1 MKSKIKKV
9 KEYFE
14 ENGLKETIKKVYRYT
29 SFKLKVKNP
38 SKSNTVYK
46 LSKKEKQDI
55 KQKTKKKVY
64 IFTNIPYFDVGGG
77 QRAAQ
82 LAKTFNSMGYLV
94 EYYYAFN
101 SSETVKHTM
110 LLPVAVHKKISKIK
124 LEEFKN
130 KISLEDIFIFEAP
143 MEMFIPYLDIAEK
156 KKCKVIY
163 ENIDNWETSLGN
175 MFFSE
180 NALKQ
185 FLEKSEI
192 LVGTSKLLEEQIKK
206 YLAKYKIKNKKV
218 LYLPN
223 AVDSSLFEPRKI
235 YEKPEDLIQG
245 EKTLIYYGSLWGTWF
260 DWDLLKQVA
269 NSDKDISI
277 NLIGD
282 YAGIIDIK
290 KQMPENIHF
299 LGLKKQTDLPSY
311 LYYSDYAI
319 LPFKTDE
326 IGKYVS
332 PLKLFEY
339 IAMNKPVISTK
350 LDDIITYDNVYCS
363 NKSEDWIRWIN
374 EGLEFNVEKRNEFIS
389 NNDWYSR
396 CSELIDNIETAEK
409 CDLEFYNNISI
420 IILNYNNKNVI
431 ENCIDSIIK
440 FNERYGV
447 EIIVI
452 DNQSTDGSYELLKEK
467 YQDKIKLYQNS
478 KNGCSSGRNL
488 GVSKTNKKYIMFLDS
503 DQWVMHKYW
512 LEPYIEILTKDEK
525 IGVLGWAA
533 GWFNKDGYSYHVVDS
548 FPYKYMPPIGL
559 YRCDIGYL
567 GTGGMILKKELFD
580 RVNGFDLYYDPTCYE
595 DTDLSLKIRN
605 EGKEIAYTTYLGVGH
620 LPHQTTKSGTKEHDN
635 LIKSK
640 GDYFISKWKKINPQ
654 LLKYIK

>member
-1 MKSKIKKV
+1 MSSKIKKL
-9 KEYFE
+9 KDYFN

-38 SKSNTVYK
+38 SKSNVVYK
-46 LSKKEKQDI
+46 LSKKEKQNI
-55 KQKTKKKVY
+55 RLKTEKKVY

-101 SSETVKHTM
+101 SSETLKHNI
-110 LLPVAVHKKISKIK
+110 LLPVTAHKKI
-124 LEEFKN
+124 N
-130 KISLEDIFIFEAP
+130 KIDKEKFNNEVTEKDIFIFEAP
-143 MEMFIPYLDIAEK
+143 MEMFLPYLEIATNN
-156 KKCKVIY
+156 KCKIVY

-185 FLEKSEI
+185 ILAKSTI
-192 LVGTSKLLEEQIKK
+192 LVGTSKLLVEQIKE
-206 YLAKYKIKNKKV
+206 YLKKYKIENKKV

-223 AVDSSLFEPRKI
+223 AVDSDLFEPRKM
-235 YEKPEDLIQG
+235 YEQPKDLVKG
-245 EKTLIYYGSLWGTWF
+245 EKTLLYYGSLWGTWF

-269 NSDKDISI
+269 DSNKNISI

-282 YAGIIDIK
+282 YAGIIDVK
-290 KQMPENIHF
+290 KKMPENIHF

-319 LPFKTDE
+319 LPFKSDE

-339 IAMNKPVISTK
+339 IAMNKPVISTM
-350 LDDIITYDNVYCS
+350 LEDIVNYDNVYCS
-363 NKSEDWIRWIN
+363 NDGKDWIKWVN
-374 EGLEFNVEKRNEFIS
+374 EELNFDIEKRNEFIFQ
-389 NNDWYSR
+389 NDWYSR
-396 CSELIDNIETAEK
+396 CSELIDKVDSHKK
-409 CDLEFYNNISI
+409 CLDEFYDNISI

-431 ENCIDSIIK
+431 ENCINSILK
-440 FNERYGV
+440 FNERYNA
-447 EIIVI
+447 EIIVV
-452 DNQSTDGSYELLKEK
+452 DNKSADGSYELLKEK
-467 YQDKIKLYQNS
+467 YKDKIKLYQNT

-488 GVSKTNKKYIMFLDS
+488 GVSKATQKYIMFLDS
-503 DQWVMHKYW
+503 DQWILHKYW
-512 LEPYIEILTKDEK
+512 LETYIEILTKDDK
-525 IGVLGWAA
+525 IGALGWAA
-533 GWFNKDGYSYHVVDS
+533 GWFNREGYSYHVVDS

-559 YRCDIGYL
+559 YRYDVGYL
-567 GTGGMILKKELFD
+567 GTGGMILKKDLFD
-580 RVNGFDLYYDPTCYE
+580 KLEGFDLYYDPTCYE

-605 EGKEIAYTTYLGVGH
+605 TGQELAYTTYLGVGH
-620 LPHQTTKSGTKEHDN
+620 LPHQTTKSGTKEHDS

-640 GDYFISKWKKINPQ
+640 GDYFISKWKKINPK

>member
-1 MKSKIKKV
+1 MNSKIKKLE
-9 KEYFE
+9 EYFKE
-14 ENGLKETIKKVYRYT
+14 HGLKETIKKVYRYT

-46 LSKKEKQDI
+46 LSKKEKQNI
-55 KQKTKKKVY
+55 KLKTEKKIY

-82 LAKTFNSMGYLV
+82 LAKTFNNMGYLV
-94 EYYYAFN
+94 EYYYAFE

-110 LLPVAVHKKISKIK
+110 ILPVAAHKKVEKIK

-130 KISLEDIFIFEAP
+130 KVTKKDIFIFEAP
-143 MEMFIPYLDIAEK
+143 MEMFLPYLEIAEK
-156 KKCKVIY
+156 NNCKIIY

-185 FLEKSEI
+185 FLEKSTI
-192 LVGTSKLLEEQIKK
+192 LVGTSKLLEVQIND
-206 YLAKYKIKNKKV
+206 YLKKYKIENKTV

-223 AVDSSLFEPRKI
+223 AVDSDLFEPRKK
-235 YEKPEDLIQG
+235 YEEPKDLIKG
-245 EKTLIYYGSLWGTWF
+245 KRTLLYYGSLWGTWF
-260 DWDLLKQVA
+260 DWDLLKNVA
-269 NSDKDISI
+269 DMDKDISI

-282 YAGIIDIK
+282 YAGITDIK
-290 KQMPENIHF
+290 KKMPENIHF
-299 LGLKKQTDLPSY
+299 LGLKKQTDLPNY

-339 IAMNKPVISTK
+339 IAMNKPVISTT
-350 LDDIITYDNVYCS
+350 LDDITEYDNVYCS
-363 NKSEDWIRWIN
+363 NDSEDWAKWIN
-374 EGLEFNVEKRNEFIS
+374 KELEFDVEKRNKFIS

-396 CSELIDNIETAEK
+396 CTQLIDNTEESKK
-409 CDLEFYNNISI
+409 CYHEFYDNLSI

-431 ENCIDSIIK
+431 ENCINSIDK
-440 FNERYGV
+440 FNDRYKV
-447 EIIVI
+447 EIIVV

-467 YQDKIKLYQNS
+467 YQDRIKLYQNS

-503 DQWVMHKYW
+503 DQWILHKYW
-512 LEPYIEILTKDEK
+512 LEPYIDILTRDEK
-525 IGVLGWAA
+525 IGAIGWAA
-533 GWFNKDGYSYHVVDS
+533 GWFNKEGYSYHVVDS

-559 YRCDIGYL
+559 YRSDIGYL

-580 RVNGFDLYYDPTCYE
+580 NVDGFDLYYDPTCYE

-605 EGKEIAYTTYLGVGH
+605 AGYEIAYTTYLGVGH
-620 LPHQTTKSGTKEHDN
+620 LPHQTTKSGTKEHEK
-635 LIKSK
+635 LIKNK
-640 GDYFISKWKKINPQ
+640 GDYFISKWKKINPE
-654 LLKYIK
+654 LLKFIK

>member
-9 KEYFE
+9 KEYFK

-110 LLPVAVHKKISKIK
+110 LLPVTVHKKIGKIK

-206 YLAKYKIKNKKV
+206 YLAKYKIKNKKI

-260 DWDLLKQVA
+260 DWDLLKKVA
-269 NSDKDISI
+269 NSNKDISI

-299 LGLKKQTDLPSY
+299 LGLKKQTDLPGY
-311 LYYSDYAI
+311 LYYSNYAI

-374 EGLEFNVEKRNEFIS
+374 EGLEFNVEKRNTFMS

-640 GDYFISKWKKINPQ
+640 GDYFISKWKKINPE

>member
-14 ENGLKETIKKVYRYT
+14 ENGLKETVKKVYRYT
-29 SFKLKVKNP
+29 SFKLKIKNP
-38 SKSNTVYK
+38 SKSNTTYK
-46 LSKKEKQDI
+46 LSKKEKQEI

-82 LAKTFNSMGYLV
+82 LAKTFNSIGYLV

-110 LLPVAVHKKISKIK
+110 ILPVTVHKKISKIK

-130 KISLEDIFIFEAP
+130 KINSEDVFIFEAP

-156 KKCKVIY
+156 KKCKIIY

-185 FLEKSEI
+185 FLKKSEI
-192 LVGTSKLLEEQIKK
+192 LVGTSKLLEEQIKE
-206 YLAKYKIKNKKV
+206 YLARYKIKNKKV
-218 LYLPN
+218 LYLSN

-235 YEKPEDLIQG
+235 YEKPKDLIQG
-245 EKTLIYYGSLWGTWF
+245 KKTLIYYGSLWGTWF
-260 DWDLLKQVA
+260 DWELLKKVA
-269 NSDKDISI
+269 KSDENIAI

-299 LGLKKQTDLPSY
+299 LGLKKQTDLPGY

-350 LDDIITYDNVYCS
+350 LDDIINYDNVYCS
-363 NKSEDWIRWIN
+363 NKSEDWIKWIN
-374 EGLEFNVEKRNEFIS
+374 EGLEFNVEKRNPFIS

-396 CSELIDNIETAEK
+396 CANLIDNIETTEK

-431 ENCIDSIIK
+431 ENCINSIVK
-440 FNERYGV
+440 FNERYSA
-447 EIIVI
+447 EIIVV

-503 DQWVMHKYW
+503 DQWILHKYW

-525 IGVLGWAA
+525 IGALGWAA

-580 RVNGFDLYYDPTCYE
+580 KVGGFDLYYDPTCYE

-640 GDYFISKWKKINPQ
+640 GDYFISKWKKINPE

>member
-1 MKSKIKKV
+1 MKPKIKKL

-14 ENGLKETIKKVYRYT
+14 ENGLSETIKKVYRYT

-38 SKSNTVYK
+38 SKSNTTYK
-46 LSKKEKQDI
+46 LSKKEQQEI
-55 KQKTKKKVY
+55 KLKTTKKIY

-94 EYYYAFN
+94 EYYYAFE

-110 LLPVAVHKKISKIK
+110 LLPVTIHKKISKIK
-124 LEEFKN
+124 KEEFKS
-130 KISLEDIFIFEAP
+130 KVTEKDIFIFEAP
-143 MEMFIPYLDIAEK
+143 MEMFLPYLEIAEK
-156 KKCKVIY
+156 NKCKIIY

-192 LVGTSKLLEEQIKK
+192 LVGTSQLLEEQIKK
-206 YLAKYKIKNKKV
+206 YLEKYKIKNKKI

-223 AVDSSLFEPRKI
+223 AVDTSVFEPRKM
-235 YEKPEDLIQG
+235 YEKPKDLIIG

-260 DWDLLKQVA
+260 DWELLQQVA
-269 NSDKDISI
+269 KNNRNISI

-282 YAGIIDIK
+282 YAGIIDIAK
-290 KQMPENIHF
+290 KMPENIHF

-311 LYYSDYAI
+311 LYYADYAI

-350 LDDIITYDNVYCS
+350 LDDIVDYDNVYCS
-363 NKSEDWIRWIN
+363 NDGQDWIKWIN
-374 EGLEFNVEKRNEFIS
+374 DEIKFDIEKRNIFIS
-389 NNDWYSR
+389 NNNWYSR
-396 CSELIDNIETAEK
+396 CTKLIDNIETSKK
-409 CDLEFYNNISI
+409 CNSEFYDNISI

-431 ENCIDSIIK
+431 ENCINSIIK
-440 FNERYGV
+440 FDERYKT
-447 EIIVI
+447 EIIVV

-467 YQDKIKLYQNS
+467 YHGKINLYQNT

-488 GVSKTNKKYIMFLDS
+488 GVSKTNKKYVMFLDS
-503 DQWVMHKYW
+503 DQWVMHKFW
-512 LEPYIEILTKDEK
+512 LEPYIEILTKDKK
-525 IGVLGWAA
+525 IGALGWAA
-533 GWFNKDGYSYHVVDS
+533 GWFNRDGYSYHVVDS

-559 YRCDIGYL
+559 YRSDIGYL
-567 GTGGMILKKELFD
+567 GTGGMILEKELFD
-580 RVNGFDLYYDPTCYE
+580 KIDGFDLNYDPTCYE
-595 DTDLSLKIRN
+595 DTDISLKIRN
-605 EGKEIAYTTYLGVGH
+605 LGKEIAYTTYLGVGH

-640 GDYFISKWKKINPQ
+640 GDYFISKWKKINPK

>member
-396 CSELIDNIETAEK
+396 CSKLIDNIETAEK

-467 YQDKIKLYQNS
+467 YQDKIKLYQNN

-640 GDYFISKWKKINPQ
+640 GDYFISKWKKINPE

>member
-14 ENGLKETIKKVYRYT
+14 ENGLKETVKKVYRYT
-29 SFKLKVKNP
+29 SFKLKIKNP
-38 SKSNTVYK
+38 SKSNTTYK

-110 LLPVAVHKKISKIK
+110 LLPVTVHKKISKIK

-130 KISLEDIFIFEAP
+130 KINSEDIFVFEAP

-156 KKCKVIY
+156 NKCKIIY

-192 LVGTSKLLEEQIKK
+192 LVGTSKLLEEQLKE

-235 YEKPEDLIQG
+235 YEKPKDLIQG
-245 EKTLIYYGSLWGTWF
+245 KKTLIYYGSLWGTWF
-260 DWDLLKQVA
+260 DWELLKQVA
-269 NSDKDISI
+269 NSNENISI

-299 LGLKKQTDLPSY
+299 LGLKKQTDLPNY

-350 LDDIITYDNVYCS
+350 LDDIINYDNVYCS
-363 NKSEDWIRWIN
+363 NKSEDWIKWIN
-374 EGLEFNVEKRNEFIS
+374 EGLEFNVEKRNTFIS

-396 CSELIDNIETAEK
+396 CSELIDNVETSEK

-440 FNERYGV
+440 FNERYGT
-447 EIIVI
+447 EIIVV

-467 YQDKIKLYQNS
+467 YQNKIKLYQNS

-503 DQWVMHKYW
+503 DQWIMHKYW
-512 LEPYIEILTKDEK
+512 LEPYIEILTKDKK
-525 IGVLGWAA
+525 IGALGWAA

-580 RVNGFDLYYDPTCYE
+580 KVDGFDLYYDPTCYE

-640 GDYFISKWKKINPQ
+640 GDYFISKWKKRNPE

>member
-1 MKSKIKKV
+1 MNSKIKKL
-9 KEYFE
+9 KDYFS

-38 SKSNTVYK
+38 SKSNMAYK
-46 LSKKEKQDI
+46 LSKKEKRDI
-55 KQKTKKKVY
+55 KIKTQKKVY

-101 SSETVKHTM
+101 SSETAKHSM
-110 LLPVAVHKKISKIK
+110 LLPVTVHKKI
-124 LEEFKN
+124 N
-130 KISLEDIFIFEAP
+130 KIDRGKFKDSVTDKDIFIFEAP
-143 MEMFIPYLDIAEK
+143 MEMFLPYLEISK
-156 KKCKVIY
+156 NNKCKIIY

-185 FLEKSEI
+185 FLEKSTI
-192 LVGTSKLLEEQIKK
+192 LVGTSKLLVEQIKE
-206 YLAKYKIKNKKV
+206 YLEKYKIENKKV

-223 AVDSSLFEPRKI
+223 AVDSSLFEPRKMH
-235 YEKPEDLIQG
+235 EEPKDLIKG
-245 EKTLIYYGSLWGTWF
+245 EKTLLYYGSLWGTWF
-260 DWDLLKQVA
+260 DWELLKQVA
-269 NSDKDISI
+269 DSNKNISI

-282 YAGIIDIK
+282 YAGIIDIRK
-290 KQMPENIHF
+290 EMPENVHF

-319 LPFKTDE
+319 LPFKSDE

-339 IAMNKPVISTK
+339 IAMNKPVISTM
-350 LDDIITYDNVYCS
+350 LDDIVNYDNVYCS
-363 NKSEDWIRWIN
+363 NDSKDWIKWVN
-374 EGLEFNVEKRNEFIS
+374 EEIKFDIEKRNDFILK
-389 NNDWYSR
+389 NDWYAR
-396 CSELIDNIETAEK
+396 CSKLIDNLENDGK
-409 CDLEFYNNISI
+409 CLKEFYDNISI
-420 IILNYNNKNVI
+420 IILNYNNKNII
-431 ENCIDSIIK
+431 ENCINSILK
-440 FNERYGV
+440 FNERYNT
-447 EIIVI
+447 EIIVV

-467 YQDKIKLYQNS
+467 YKDKIKLYQNT

-488 GVSKTNKKYIMFLDS
+488 GVSKTDKKYIMFLDS
-503 DQWVMHKYW
+503 DQWILHKYW
-512 LEPYIEILTKDEK
+512 LEPYIEILAKDK
-525 IGVLGWAA
+525 NVGALGWAA

-567 GTGGMILKKELFD
+567 GTGGMILKKDLFD
-580 RVNGFDLYYDPTCYE
+580 KLEGFDLYYEPTCYE

-605 EGKEIAYTTYLGVGH
+605 NGQELAYTTYLGVGH
-620 LPHQTTKSGTKEHDN
+620 LPHQTTKSGTKEHDS

-640 GDYFISKWKKINPQ
+640 GDYFISKWKKINPK

>member
-82 LAKTFNSMGYLV
+82 FAKTFNSMGYLV

-110 LLPVAVHKKISKIK
+110 LLPVTVHKKISKIK

-130 KISLEDIFIFEAP
+130 KINSNDIFIFEAP

-218 LYLPN
+218 LYLSN

-245 EKTLIYYGSLWGTWF
+245 EKTLIYYGSLWGAWF

-299 LGLKKQTDLPSY
+299 LGLKKQTDLPGY
-311 LYYSDYAI
+311 LYYSNYAI

-350 LDDIITYDNVYCS
+350 LDDIINYDNVYCS
-363 NKSEDWIRWIN
+363 NKSEDWISWIN

-567 GTGGMILKKELFD
+567 GTGGMILKKEIFD

-640 GDYFISKWKKINPQ
+640 GDYFISKWKKINPE

>member
-1 MKSKIKKV
+1 MDSKIKKLR
-9 KEYFE
+9 EYLN

-29 SFKLKVKNP
+29 SFRLKVKNP
-38 SKSNTVYK
+38 SKSNAVYR
-46 LSKKEKQDI
+46 LSKKEKLNI
-55 KQKTKKKVY
+55 KIKTQKKVY

-94 EYYYAFN
+94 EYYYAFD
-101 SSETVKHTM
+101 SSETTNHKM
-110 LLPVAVHKKISKIK
+110 LLPVTQHKKISKINK
-124 LEEFKN
+124 EEFDKN
-130 KISLEDIFIFEAP
+130 VAGKEIFIFEAP
-143 MEMFIPYLDIAEK
+143 MEMFLPYLEIAK
-156 KKCKVIY
+156 KHNCKVVY

-175 MFFSE
+175 MFFSG

-185 FLEKSEI
+185 FIEKSTI
-192 LVGTSKLLEEQIKK
+192 LVGTSKLLEEQIKE
-206 YLAKYKIKNKKV
+206 YLVKFEIQNKKV

-223 AVDSSLFEPRKI
+223 AVDSNLFEPRKT
-235 YEKPEDLIQG
+235 YEEPKDLIKG
-245 EKTLIYYGSLWGTWF
+245 EKTLLYYGSLWGTWF
-260 DWDLLKQVA
+260 DWELLKQVA
-269 NSDKDISI
+269 DSNEKFSI

-282 YAGIIDIK
+282 YAGIIDIVK
-290 KQMPENIHF
+290 KMPQNIHF
-299 LGLKKQTDLPSY
+299 LGLKKQTDLPKY

-339 IAMNKPVISTK
+339 IAMNKPVISTS
-350 LDDIITYDNVYCS
+350 LDDIVKYDNVYCS
-363 NKSEDWIRWIN
+363 NSSKDWIKWID
-374 EGLEFNVEKRNEFIS
+374 EGIQFNVEKRNEFVL

-396 CSELIDNIETAEK
+396 CSELIDNLNNDK
-409 CDLEFYNNISI
+409 CDSEFYDNISI

-431 ENCIDSIIK
+431 ENCINSITR
-440 FNERYGV
+440 FNKRYNA
-447 EIIVI
+447 EIIIV
-452 DNQSTDGSYELLKEK
+452 DNQSTDGSYELLKDK
-467 YQDKIKLYQNS
+467 YENKIKLYQNT

-503 DQWVMHKYW
+503 DQWVLHKYW
-512 LEPYIEILTKDEK
+512 LEPYIEILKKDK
-525 IGVLGWAA
+525 NIGALGWAA

-559 YRCDIGYL
+559 YRSDIGYL
-567 GTGGMILKKELFD
+567 GTGGMILEKELFD
-580 RVNGFDLYYDPTCYE
+580 KVDGFDLNYDPTCYE
-595 DTDLSLKIRN
+595 DTDLSLKVRN
-605 EGKEIAYTTYLGVGH
+605 VGKEIAYTTYLGVGH

-640 GDYFISKWKKINPQ
+640 GDYFISKWKKINPE

>member
-1 MKSKIKKV
+1 MNSKIQKIKD
-9 KEYFE
+9 YYN
-14 ENGLKETIKKVYRYT
+14 ENGLRETIKKVYRYT
-29 SFKLKVKNP
+29 SFRMKVKNP

-46 LSKKEKQDI
+46 LSKKEQKEI
-55 KQKTKKKVY
+55 KLKTKKRVY

-82 LAKTFNSMGYLV
+82 LAKTFNNMGYLV
-94 EYYYAFN
+94 EYYYVFE
-101 SSETVKHTM
+101 SSETVKHSM
-110 LLPVAVHKKISKIK
+110 LLPVTAHTKVSKIDK
-124 LEEFKN
+124 EELKN
-130 KISLEDIFIFEAP
+130 KIEKKDIFIFEAP
-143 MEMFIPYLDIAEK
+143 MDAFLPYLEEAKTKE
-156 KKCKVIY
+156 CKIIY

-185 FLEKSEI
+185 FLKESTI
-192 LVGTSKLLEEQIKK
+192 LVGTSKLLVKQLEKYVKK
-206 YLAKYKIKNKKV
+206 YNIEDKKI

-223 AVDSSLFEPRKI
+223 AVDSDLFEPRKN
-235 YEKPEDLIQG
+235 YDEPQDLVKG

-260 DWDLLKQVA
+260 DWELLKKIA
-269 NSDKDISI
+269 EKCENISI

-282 YAGIIDIK
+282 YAGIMDRVK
-290 KQMPENIHF
+290 KMPSNIHF

-350 LDDIITYDNVYCS
+350 LDDIVEYKNVYCS
-363 NKSEDWIRWIN
+363 NSSREWIKWIN
-374 EGLEFNVEKRNEFIS
+374 QGLEFDIDARNDFIE
-389 NNDWYSR
+389 NNNWFSR
-396 CSELIDNIETAEK
+396 CTTLIDNLGAKRK
-409 CDLEFYNNISI
+409 CDLEFYDNISI

-431 ENCIDSIIK
+431 ENCINSIIR
-440 FNERYGV
+440 FNDRYKA
-447 EIIVI
+447 EIIVV
-452 DNQSTDGSYELLKEK
+452 DNQSTDGSYEMLQEK
-467 YQDKIKLYQNS
+467 YKDKIKLYRNS

-488 GVSKTNKKYIMFLDS
+488 GVSNASKEYIMFLDS
-503 DQWVMHKYW
+503 DQWILHKYW
-512 LEPYIEILTKDEK
+512 LEPYIDILTKDEQ
-525 IGVLGWAA
+525 IGGLGWAA
-533 GWFNKDGYSYHVVDS
+533 GWFNRAGYSYHIVDS

-559 YRCDIGYL
+559 YRSDVGYL
-567 GTGGMILKKELFD
+567 GTGGLIMKKKLF
-580 RVNGFDLYYDPTCYE
+580 NEIEGFDLHYDPTCYE

-605 EGKEIAYTTYLGVGH
+605 QGLEIAYTTYLGVGH
-620 LPHQTTKSGTKEHDN
+620 LPHQTTDNVSKEHEN
-635 LIKSK
+635 LIENK
-640 GDYFISKWKKINPQ
+640 GNYFVQKWKKINPK